1 MVREQTAFVK
11 KYRKL
16 IHTGDFHRLKS
27 PFEGNLAAW
36 MVVSQDKRQ
45 AIVACFKILNDINS
59 EFRRLS
65 LKGLNEELLYE
76 VESEGREIGEFFGN
90 EMMNIGLITSDSS
103 LNSEFRRL
111 SLKGLNEELLY
122 EVESEGREIG
132 EFFGNEMMNI
142 GLITSDS
149 SSGETNADTACGDF
163 WSKIYV
169 LNAK

>member
-1 MVREQTAFVK
+1 MVREQIAFVK

-16 IHTGDFHRLKS
+16 IHTGDFYRLKS
-27 PFEGNLAAW
+27 PFEGNIAAW
-36 MVVSQDKRQ
+36 MVVSQDKKQ
-45 AIVACFKILNDINS
+45 AIVAYFKILNDVNC

-65 LKGLNEELLYE
+65 LKGLDEELLYE
-76 VESEGREIGEFFGN
+76 VEQETGGIGEFFGN
-90 EMMNIGLITSDSS
+90 ELI
-103 LNSEFRRL
+103 
-111 SLKGLNEELLY
+111 
-122 EVESEGREIG
+122 
-132 EFFGNEMMNI
+132 NI

>member
-1 MVREQTAFVK
+1 
-11 KYRKL
+11 
-16 IHTGDFHRLKS
+16 
-27 PFEGNLAAW
+27 

-45 AIVACFKILNDINS
+45 AIVACFKILNDVNS

-76 VESEGREIGEFFGN
+76 VE
-90 EMMNIGLITSDSS
+90 L
-103 LNSEFRRL
+103 
-111 SLKGLNEELLY
+111 
-122 EVESEGREIG
+122 EGREIG